1 MFHKFQKFQKIKHS
15 DSKIPRT
22 QNGDTDPECRIR
34 AVARSLIGRFLISKK
49 KQVEFLYSWPIY
61 GLSLAF
67 SVSNNSNNSKKWGY
81 LLWPFTSLKK
91 IWPYTRKYR
100 AFVVVLVAFSG
111 TITGI
116 ISNKNQV
123 EFPYSWPIYGPS
135 LAFKV
140 SNNSNNSNKWGYLL
154 WPFAS
159 FEKIWA
165 YTRKYH
171 AIVYIKGAVL
181 SRFCLSQVQ

>member
-1 MFHKFQKFQKIKHS
+1 MTIIIRGRAKPAAQGHALLSGAIRGLSLAGAMFHKFPKFQKIKLS

-34 AVARSLIGRFLISKK
+34 AVARSLIGRFLISNKN
-49 KQVEFLYSWPIY
+49 QVEFLYSWPIY

-81 LLWPFTSLKK
+81 LLWPFTSFKK

-111 TITGI
+111 AVTGI
-116 ISNKNQV
+116 TPKN
-123 EFPYSWPIYGPS
+123 ETCLHHSICECGPQP
-135 LAFKV
+135 V
-140 SNNSNNSNKWGYLL
+140 
-154 WPFAS
+154 PFWNIMWKLYFS
-159 FEKIWA
+159 TI
-165 YTRKYH
+165 
-171 AIVYIKGAVL
+171 
-181 SRFCLSQVQ
+181 